1 MSNAFLKCTNL
12 QVTAYSEIST
22 TLRLETQK
30 ALVYNRI
37 RNKHV

>member
-1 MSNAFLKCTNL
+1 MSNAFFKMYQLTG
-12 QVTAYSEIST
+12 YSEIST
-22 TLRLETQK
+22 TLRLQTQK